1 MSLFKRNKTEKSQ
14 AENEETKAESKK
26 TVSGLKLRGMKKVH
40 VQAAPSEETLK
51 KISREEVEENLSA
64 DEAVKAGSGI
74 EPPQMPKRTLSS
86 ARAHNVA
93 GSLDEQGRFS
103 FPEKG
108 PGEIDLDD
116 IEGLKK
122 LIDNDIN
129 IDSEK
134 KESVKDIEKTLLSV
148 EISKQKGV
156 SIVGDQICVPG
167 RVPLA
172 PVTLFEILFTVI
184 GFSAGLIHF
193 SVMAP
198 NYLLSLFVVTFI
210 MVVQILIYHTSYRA
224 MRTVM
229 TVIQTLSTLG
239 IMALV
244 GWAYADLI
252 INPPKPEYKH
262 FFLGIALI
270 GFSLVPATMLA
281 HLVYLGRSHRWIY
294 IKSK

>member
-1 MSLFKRNKTEKSQ
+1 MSLLKRKNTEKKT
-14 AENEETKAESKK
+14 AENEETSSESKK
-26 TVSGLKLRGMKKVH
+26 SGLSLKFFGRKKVH
-40 VQAAPSEETLK
+40 VQSAPSEETLR

-64 DEAVKAGSGI
+64 DDAVKAGSGI
-74 EPPQMPKRTLSS
+74 EPPQMPKRTLLSS
-86 ARAHNVA
+86 RAHNEA
-93 GSLDEQGRFS
+93 GSLDEKGRFK

-116 IEGLKK
+116 IETLKK

-172 PVTLFEILFTVI
+172 PVTLLEILFAVI

-193 SVMAP
+193 SVMSP

-224 MRTVM
+224 MRTAM
-229 TVIQTLSTLG
+229 TIIQTLSTIG
-239 IMALV
+239 IMVFV
-244 GWAYADLI
+244 GWAYVDLI
-252 INPPKPEYKH
+252 IHPPKPEYKH

-270 GFSLVPATMLA
+270 GFSLIPATMLA
-281 HLVYLGRSHRWIY
+281 HLVFLGRSHRWIY
-294 IKSK
+294 LKSK